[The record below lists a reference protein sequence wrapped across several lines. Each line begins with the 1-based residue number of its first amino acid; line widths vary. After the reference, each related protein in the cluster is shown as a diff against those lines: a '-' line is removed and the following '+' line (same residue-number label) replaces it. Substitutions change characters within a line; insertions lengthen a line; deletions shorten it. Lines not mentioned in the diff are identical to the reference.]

1 MIGEG
6 VVYHSHRP
14 FYGARPGAGG
24 ACPAAEFIVK
34 RTSAVRLIFTGVV
47 AALFWVVLSQ
57 APAGA
62 LEQPG
67 SELKEVG
74 ITFRQGDRVNLD
86 LPFTDSSGT
95 TVRLRELFE
104 SGKPVVLTPVYYD
117 CPRLCGLLLSG
128 ALTAFNGLE
137 FLPGRDYK
145 ILTVSMDPA
154 EGPELAAKRAQE
166 YRAQFKEPEAASQ
179 GWHFLTGEAA
189 PVRELF
195 DSVGF
200 RYLPDGGEFAHTAAL
215 ILLTP
220 QGEISQYF
228 TGIEF
233 PLRDFRLALIDA
245 SKGNIGSLVD
255 HVFLFCFRFD
265 QTQGRYTWAAFNLMR
280 VGGLLSF
287 LGIVYLIYRLARGKG
302 PGGRTSAEGAQV
314 SSSS

>member
-1 MIGEG
+1 MVLSG
-6 VVYHSHRP
+6 S
-14 FYGARPGAGG
+14 GAR
-24 ACPAAEFIVK
+24 
-34 RTSAVRLIFTGVV
+34 
-47 AALFWVVLSQ
+47 
-57 APAGA
+57 A

-67 SELKEVG
+67 TELKEVG
-74 ITFRQGDRVNLD
+74 ITFRQGERVNLD
-86 LPFTDSSGT
+86 LPFTNSNGQ
-95 TVRLRELFE
+95 TVRLRDLFE
-104 SGKPVVLTPVYYD
+104 PGKPVVLVPAYYD

-128 ALTAFNGLE
+128 AVTTFNGLE

-166 YRAQFKEPEAASQ
+166 YWARFKEPEAAKE
-179 GWHFLTGEAA
+179 GWSFLTGEAA

-265 QTQGRYTWAAFNLMR
+265 QTQGKYTWAAFNLMR
-280 VGGLLSF
+280 AGGLLSF
-287 LGIVYLIYRLARGKG
+287 LGIVYLIYRLARAKG
-302 PGGRTSAEGAQV
+302 PGRRTPAEGAHV